1 MERRKKGSAF
11 MMKSG
16 NKPTF
21 KMMGASPLKN
31 DPPDNVKT
39 DFTTAQYIQQG
50 EEYAKAKGG
59 PRKGLAERLS
69 KRYNT
74 TITKK
79 DGVFSDPEGRSV
91 ADLEK
96 IRLEGKEITASQR

>member
-16 NKPTF
+16 NKPAF
-21 KMMGASPLKN
+21 KMMGASPLKK
-31 DPPDNVKT
+31 DPSDNVKT

-59 PRKGLAERLS
+59 PRKGLADRLS